1 MIKAIPII
9 LALSGCTTLEKVSLI
24 PDIAVQSKNTTQ
36 EYVITQDKTKIEAI
50 QDKDP
55 VVISKPE
62 VGGIHPIFYFLLY
75 ILVFAG
81 ITTLSLKEFNV
92 KKKEDNGS

>member
-1 MIKAIPII
+1 MLKVIPII
-9 LALSGCTTLEKVSLI
+9 LALSGCTTLEKVSLV
-24 PDIAVQSKNTTQ
+24 PDIEVQSKNNTQ
-36 EYVITQDKTKIEAI
+36 EYIITQDKTKIESV

-55 VVISKPE
+55 VVESTSE
-62 VGGIHPIFYFLLY
+62 VGRVPPIFYFLLY
-75 ILVFAG
+75 ILLSAG